1 MITFGMPTLIETETI
16 EACAGLC
23 QELGLAFV
31 ELNMNLPAY
40 QADLMD
46 IARLTDAAGRHDIY
60 YTIHLDENLNPC
72 DFNREVA
79 GAYTRTVLST
89 IGAARKL
96 GAPVLNMHLSRG
108 VYFTLPDRRVFLFD
122 QYREDYLRGM
132 ADFRNRCGDA
142 ALEAGVTICVE
153 NSDGY
158 TGFQQEALDLLLE
171 SPAFALTFDVGHNHT
186 SGGQDKGIIL
196 SRANRLKHMHLHDAA
211 DRRDHL
217 TLGTGE
223 LDIPHCLSLAEAH
236 GCRVVLETKTA
247 DGLRRSAEWL
257 RERDFLPG

>member
-23 QELGLAFV
+23 EELGLGFV

-40 QADLMD
+40 QSERMD
-46 IARLTDAAGRHDIY
+46 VPGLLDTARRHGIF

-79 GAYTRTVLST
+79 DAYTRTVLST
-89 IGAARKL
+89 IDIARRL
-96 GAPVLNMHLSRG
+96 DAPVLNMHLSRG

-122 QYREDYLRGM
+122 QYRAEYLSGM
-132 ADFRNRCGDA
+132 ADFRDRCEAA

-153 NSDGY
+153 NSSGY
-158 TGFQQEALDLLLE
+158 TDFQLEALDLLLE
-171 SPAFALTFDVGHNHT
+171 SPAFALTFDVGHDHA
-186 SGGQDKGIIL
+186 SGGQDMDVIL
-196 SRANRLKHMHLHDAA
+196 SRASRLKHMHLHDAA
-211 DRRDHL
+211 GGRDHL

-223 LDIPHCLSLAEAH
+223 LDIAQRLGLAEAH

-247 DGLRRSAEWL
+247 EGLLRSVEWL
-257 RERDFLPG
+257 RNRGFLPG